1 MVNGNN
7 KPKSDE
13 TSERPNK
20 TCLETVLKTS
30 TGSRRTTKIT
40 GVTKNGVPIDPMLSI
55 MAGSGDVIE
64 ITGEMSYPN
73 K

>member
-20 TCLETVLKTS
+20 TCPETVGKTG
-30 TGSRRTTKIT
+30 TGSRRTKIT
-40 GVTKNGVPIDPMLSI
+40 GITKNGVPIDPTLPI
-55 MAGSGDVIE
+55 MAGIDDVIQ
-64 ITGEMSYPN
+64 ITGEIYPN

>member
-7 KPKSDE
+7 KPKPDE
-13 TSERPNK
+13 TPGRPNK
-20 TCLETVLKTS
+20 TCHETVRKTG
-30 TGSRRTTKIT
+30 TGSRRTVKIT
-40 GVTKNGVPIDPMLSI
+40 GITKNGVPIDPTLPI
-55 MAGSGDVIE
+55 MAGSNDVIQ